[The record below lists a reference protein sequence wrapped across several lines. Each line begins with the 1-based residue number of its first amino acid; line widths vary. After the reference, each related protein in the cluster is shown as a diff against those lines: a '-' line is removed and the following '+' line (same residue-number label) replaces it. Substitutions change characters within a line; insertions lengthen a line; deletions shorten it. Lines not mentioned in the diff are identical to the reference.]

1 MKEWMFPTS
10 YNYLQAEA
18 SHLIHHAD
26 SNQVQFYI
34 RYFNY
39 LNPSGVQ
46 YSLVNFRNRKEEE
59 RRLQT
64 LCDKHDSNNLFEI
77 TFHQTSLSFK
87 QFFL

>member
-18 SHLIHHAD
+18 SHLIHHTD

-34 RYFNY
+34 RYLNY
-39 LNPSGVQ
+39 FNPSGVL
-46 YSLVNFRNRKEEE
+46 YSLVNLCNRKEEE
-59 RRLQT
+59 RRWQT
-64 LCDKHDSNNLFEI
+64 LCDKRDSNNLFEI
-77 TFHQTSLSFK
+77 TFRQTSLSFK

>member
-34 RYFNY
+34 M
-39 LNPSGVQ
+39 
-46 YSLVNFRNRKEEE
+46 
-59 RRLQT
+59 
-64 LCDKHDSNNLFEI
+64 LFE
-77 TFHQTSLSFK
+77 LFK
-87 QFFL
+87 PIRCPVFISELTQQEGRGKKTANLV

>member
-34 RYFNY
+34 HY
-39 LNPSGVQ
+39 LKLFKLIRCPVFISELTQQEGRGKKMAN
-46 YSLVNFRNRKEEE
+46 LV
-59 RRLQT
+59 
-64 LCDKHDSNNLFEI
+64 
-77 TFHQTSLSFK
+77 
-87 QFFL
+87 

>member
-34 RYFNY
+34 HYLNY
-39 LNPSGVQ
+39 LNPSGVL
-46 YSLVNFRNRKEEE
+46 YSLVNLRNSKEEE
-59 RRLQT
+59 RRWQT
-64 LCDKHDSNNLFEI
+64 LCDKCDSNNLFEI
-77 TFHQTSLSFK
+77 TFHQTLLSFK

>member
-34 RYFNY
+34 HYLNY
-39 LNPSGVQ
+39 LNPSGVL
-46 YSLVNFRNRKEEE
+46 YSLAGI
-59 RRLQT
+59 
-64 LCDKHDSNNLFEI
+64 EI
-77 TFHQTSLSFK
+77 TAGQRTMSGLIAELTSQLFVLPVMLTSHNRSY
-87 QFFL
+87 